1 MADTMSG
8 TSREAASRLEDIFEE
23 FKSLPPQEREEYL
36 LRLYQGTLQEQ
47 IRSTKGHDKKIF
59 DLDREVGELSGLL
72 RNHAKATG
80 DSLARVEAKLEG
92 LNSHI
97 DSSFAEIMRELASI
111 RTAQKAEAEAREKQD
126 SIHETE
132 ITGVKER
139 VELTEK
145 RVGWVA
151 SSLAV
156 VKETVTT
163 RNVAK
168 GTFLAVVVSII
179 EAVIKNWD
187 KIPFDKVIP

>member
-8 TSREAASRLEDIFEE
+8 STTEAAARIEDIFEE
-23 FKSLPPQEREEYL
+23 FKSMPPQGREEYL

-47 IRSTKGHDKKIF
+47 IRATKGHDRQIG
-59 DLDREVGELSGLL
+59 DLDKEVGDLSGLL
-72 RNHAKATG
+72 RNHADSTG
-80 DSLARVEAKLEG
+80 KTLARIESKVIGIEE
-92 LNSHI
+92 HV
-97 DSSFAEIMRELASI
+97 DSGFAEIMKELATI
-111 RTAQKAEAEAREKQD
+111 RTEQKAEAEAREKQD

-145 RVGWVA
+145 KVGWVA

-187 KIPFDKVIP
+187 KIPFDKVSP

>member
-8 TSREAASRLEDIFEE
+8 NREAAARLEDIFED
-23 FKSLPPQEREEYL
+23 FKSLPPQGREEYL

-47 IRSTKGHDKKIF
+47 IRATKGHDKRID
-59 DLDREVGELSGLL
+59 DLDREVGELNSLL
-72 RNHAKATG
+72 RNYVESTG
-80 DSLARVEAKLEG
+80 GTIARIDTGIKE
-92 LNSHI
+92 LNVHV
-97 DSSFAEIMRELASI
+97 DSSFAEIMKELAAI
-111 RTAQKAEAEAREKQD
+111 RTAQKAEAEARERQD

-145 RVGWVA
+145 KVGWVA

>member
-8 TSREAASRLEDIFEE
+8 NREAAARLEDIFEE
-23 FKSLPPQEREEYL
+23 FKSLPPQGREEYL

-47 IRSTKGHDKKIF
+47 IRATKGHDKRID
-59 DLDREVGELSGLL
+59 DLDKEVGGLSGIL
-72 RNHAKATG
+72 RNHVQATG
-80 DSLARVEAKLEG
+80 ETLGRIEG
-92 LNSHI
+92 KIEGINSHV
-97 DSSFAEIMRELASI
+97 DSSFASIMSELATI
-111 RTAQKAEAEAREKQD
+111 RKAQKEEAEAREKQD

-145 RVGWVA
+145 KVGWVA

-187 KIPFDKVIP
+187 KIPFDKVLP